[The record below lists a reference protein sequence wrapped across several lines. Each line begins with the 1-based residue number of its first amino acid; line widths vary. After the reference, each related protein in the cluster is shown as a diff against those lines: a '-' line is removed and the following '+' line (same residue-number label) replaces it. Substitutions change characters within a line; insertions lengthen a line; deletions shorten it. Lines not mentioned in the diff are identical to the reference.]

1 MPPTCRPLVPRKA
14 VDTASLKNWTW
25 DIGCEILLW
34 VDQQLAARTHPN
46 SRVRAEVVNG
56 DAYCSEQYTGP
67 ECQLCID
74 GVPLW
79 GGVHTPPLVSYEPD
93 DELRVK

>member
-46 SRVRAEVVNG
+46 QAYRTCPILLNLYREAPVSSI
-56 DAYCSEQYTGP
+56 DAACKSANRQG
-67 ECQLCID
+67 
-74 GVPLW
+74 
-79 GGVHTPPLVSYEPD
+79 LVD
-93 DELRVK
+93 